1 MKGYVK
7 GKPYYQ
13 ANIIWLINIEGDDL
27 LVEEFTTESEA
38 IECIKEF
45 RERWSDK
52 DSLNCYVVHYDE
64 NGNVVDLFDV

>member
-13 ANIIWLINIEGDDL
+13 ANIIWIINGTNEDL
-27 LVEEFTTESEA
+27 LVEEFTSADEA

-45 RERWSDK
+45 RERCSDK
-52 DSLNCYVVHYDE
+52 DSLNCYVVYFDE
-64 NGNVVDLFDV
+64 NDNIVDLFDV